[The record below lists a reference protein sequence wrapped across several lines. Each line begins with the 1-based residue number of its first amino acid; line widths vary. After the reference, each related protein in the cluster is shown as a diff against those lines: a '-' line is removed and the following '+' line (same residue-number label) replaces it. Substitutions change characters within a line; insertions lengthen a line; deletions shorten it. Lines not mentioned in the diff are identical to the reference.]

1 MLKQGLNTKL
11 SQSLS
16 MTPQMQQAIRLLQLS
31 NVELTQEI
39 QEALDSNPLLLDG
52 HSNIQEAPINDGMMD
67 SANMSVNDYA
77 ASHTHNLNNQETSST
92 ETSDSDNSNA
102 NETNNS
108 VSDSSE
114 TGANI
119 NSDIPNHLEMDADWS
134 DVFDTSQD
142 HDYRHHS
149 HSDESTTTIL
159 EKTSHANESL
169 HDHLTWQIH
178 LSQLS
183 EQDKLIAGTLI
194 NAINAQG
201 FLQDSTENLQQQLAQ
216 HYPDLMIEHDEVMSV
231 LNYIQRLDP
240 VGIGTRSLS
249 ECLAIQL
256 QVHHPHDPL
265 IRRASKLMI
274 EQPNLLEPKQ
284 HTAFKQALNLSSKRF
299 EQFLQQLKTLNP
311 RPANAFIQETIE
323 YIEPDVY
330 VKKVN
335 GEWKVSL
342 NANMTHSL
350 SINDHYADLL
360 TEKGK
365 KSDLKYLKEHLKQAN
380 WFIHS
385 LENRNQT
392 ILKVSQAIIEQQT
405 AFLQY
410 GAQAMKP
417 MILKDIAE
425 RLEMH
430 ESSISRATNRKYIH
444 TPKGIFELKYFFSSQ
459 VSTDTGSHCSSTA
472 IQSMIKSMIE
482 QENAKKPLSDHKLTT
497 LLQNQGIKVARRTV
511 AKYREALNIPAS
523 HERKV
528 IA

>member
-1 MLKQGLNTKL
+1 MLKQGLHTKL
-11 SQSLS
+11 SQSLT

-31 NVELTQEI
+31 SVELTQEI
-39 QEALDSNPLLLDG
+39 QEALDSNPLLLDNHHTPDTAINTAESLSDTHTTDHLATKEAN
-52 HSNIQEAPINDGMMD
+52 HSDQPIND
-67 SANMSVNDYA
+67 STSHHANDTHETTHDPDINND
-77 ASHTHNLNNQETSST
+77 TP
-92 ETSDSDNSNA
+92 
-102 NETNNS
+102 NS
-108 VSDSSE
+108 VD
-114 TGANI
+114 
-119 NSDIPNHLEMDADWS
+119 SDIPKQLEMDADWS

-142 HDYRHHS
+142 HDYRRNGS
-149 HSDESTTTIL
+149 ADESTTTIL
-159 EKTSHANESL
+159 EKTTHANATL

-183 EQDKLIAGTLI
+183 EQDQLIAGALI

-201 FLQDSTENLQQQLAQ
+201 FLQESTINLHQQLMQ
-216 HYPDLMIEHDEVMSV
+216 HYPNVFIDHDEVVSV

-240 VGIGTRSLS
+240 VGIGTRNLS
-249 ECLAIQL
+249 ECLAVQL
-256 QVHHPHDPL
+256 QVQQPDDPF
-265 IRRASKLMI
+265 IRQASKLMI
-274 EQPNLLEPKQ
+274 EQPHLLEPKY
-284 HTAFKQALNLSSKRF
+284 HTLFKQALSLSNKQF
-299 EQFLQQLKTLNP
+299 EHFLQKLKTLNP
-311 RPANAFIQETIE
+311 RPANAFAHETIE

-330 VKKVN
+330 VKKIN
-335 GEWKVSL
+335 GRWQVSM
-342 NANMTHSL
+342 NANMAHSL

-380 WFIHS
+380 WLIHS

-405 AFLQY
+405 AFLHY

-425 RLEMH
+425 RLDMH

-472 IQSMIKSMIE
+472 IQSMIKSMID
-482 QENAKKPLSDHKLTT
+482 QENVKKPLSDHKLTT

-528 IA
+528 LA

>member
-1 MLKQGLNTKL
+1 MLKQGLHTKL

-52 HSNIQEAPINDGMMD
+52 HNNTQDAPINDSMMD
-67 SANMSVNDYA
+67 ASSLSVNDYE
-77 ASHTHNLNNQETSST
+77 ASQTNKLNNQETSSS
-92 ETSDSDNSNA
+92 ETSDNNNA
-102 NETNNS
+102 NETNNNS
-108 VSDSSE
+108 HDDASE
-114 TGANI
+114 TVDNI
-119 NSDIPNHLEMDADWS
+119 NSDIPKHLEMDAEWS

-142 HDYRHHS
+142 YDYRRPS
-149 HSDESTTTIL
+149 NNDESTTTIL
-159 EKTSHANESL
+159 EKTSHANDSL

-194 NAINAQG
+194 NAINTQG
-201 FLQDSTENLQQQLAQ
+201 VLQDSTENLQQQLAR

-231 LNYIQRLDP
+231 LSYIQRLDP
-240 VGIGTRSLS
+240 VGIGTRNLS
-249 ECLAIQL
+249 ESLAVQL
-256 QVHHPHDPL
+256 QVHYPHDPL

-274 EQPNLLEPKQ
+274 EQPHLLEPKQ

-299 EQFLQQLKTLNP
+299 ELFLQQLKTLNP
-311 RPANAFIQETIE
+311 RPANAFIHETIE

-335 GEWKVSL
+335 GAWKVSL
-342 NANMTHSL
+342 NANMSHSL